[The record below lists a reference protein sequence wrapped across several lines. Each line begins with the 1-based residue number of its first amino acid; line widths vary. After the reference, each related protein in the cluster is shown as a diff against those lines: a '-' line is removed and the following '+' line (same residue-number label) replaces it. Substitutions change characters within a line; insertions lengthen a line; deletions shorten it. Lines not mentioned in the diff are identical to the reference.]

1 MVYVRFISFI
11 VCAVV
16 YILVI
21 NYMGQR
27 IINKSEGVFQ
37 AAYYD
42 SKWYVMPAH
51 LRRMILLVQNN
62 STKYQGLT
70 AAKMG
75 KITLEAAGIVI
86 TILIIIILVENCQI

>member
-1 MVYVRFISFI
+1 M
-11 VCAVV
+11 
-16 YILVI
+16 

-27 IINKSEGVFQ
+27 IIDRSEGVFQ

-42 SKWYVMPAH
+42 SKWYLMPGH

-62 STKYQGLT
+62 STKYQGLK

-75 KITLEAAGIVI
+75 KVSLEAAGIVM
-86 TILIIIILVENCQI
+86 TILIIFLVENCQI